1 MAQLAIGNGMPSEV
15 AKQTGMQKS
24 TLEFWKAASTLWI
37 VAAGM
42 VAALFAAYL
51 VFSHAGL
58 RSANPSGD
66 WAHHMA
72 LIDVL
77 FNGEDVE
84 SRRPQLLI
92 IADQPRWAHALA
104 AWLAWATSLSPLRT
118 IHIVAA
124 LAVILSVVVAS
135 ARSVLVSLWVGR
147 TGAGCVAGWL
157 TGALTFWALT
167 TLGAGFDGQIKY
179 NFFFAQAVGTAAAL
193 LALTLVQLATGRG
206 GRLAMS
212 GLAMLALASVP
223 LVTLILAKI
232 HIVPALWFAA
242 AGSVCALSLEL
253 KLLRRLG
260 VAVLI
265 GGTSALLLLADH
277 STRAIMQ
284 LGQAGR
290 GSLIMHGWGALFTL
304 NTDLAVIITG
314 AALMA
319 GLLIL
324 VALQGGPCSLR
335 CRLFNLH
342 AGAFAV
348 LGLGAL
354 TLTALLFRGAVGY
367 YALAKYVYLFGAE
380 IALLTSHVAAAIAR
394 RSGAAFRG
402 LGTGLAKLAWVALA
416 LVLTALAQHRWSAR
430 YSRDQVLLIAMRD
443 ALIEARPAF
452 PSPAPYPLNEKLLRQ
467 ERYYLFISAMAQ
479 PRDARALRLL
489 MDTEL
494 GNAADAAR
502 ETLPPSLV
510 SQVVPVWSGGEMRLN
525 ATPPLS
531 AIVFFG
537 RWGQV
542 QDFGRSTFA
551 PAAHMTF
558 RIDPAKRSQT
568 LCLRLVAPPLRANA
582 AILSTFILNGSP
594 LLTETFASGGPDR
607 VIGLPLA
614 GVGPSGDVTV
624 SIASEFTPTPARVE
638 SAPAAG
644 LQAMWIAP
652 DCK

>member
-1 MAQLAIGNGMPSEV
+1 MPSEV

-167 TLGAGFDGQIKY
+167 ALGAGFDGQIKY

-290 GSLIMHGWGALFTL
+290 GSLIVHGWGALFTL
-304 NTDLAVIITG
+304 NTDPAVMIAG
-314 AALMA
+314 ATLMA

-394 RSGAAFRG
+394 RSGAAQGCLCMSQRFSPKHGCRG
-402 LGTGLAKLAWVALA
+402 RRSRPNSISTATSTRRRTTTICRSSVESSQQSSRRRAMKHTEPPSPQSCTRSSLFLIGKDSRGHWVVQDDQGSCGGLFVNRAEALKFAMFENGNRPQAVIMVPGIFELDMSHKAGLA
-416 LVLTALAQHRWSAR
+416 HR
-430 YSRDQVLLIAMRD
+430 
-443 ALIEARPAF
+443 
-452 PSPAPYPLNEKLLRQ
+452 
-467 ERYYLFISAMAQ
+467 
-479 PRDARALRLL
+479 
-489 MDTEL
+489 
-494 GNAADAAR
+494 
-502 ETLPPSLV
+502 LPPNTV
-510 SQVVPVWSGGEMRLN
+510 HERQ
-525 ATPPLS
+525 
-531 AIVFFG
+531 
-537 RWGQV
+537 
-542 QDFGRSTFA
+542 
-551 PAAHMTF
+551 AA
-558 RIDPAKRSQT
+558 
-568 LCLRLVAPPLRANA
+568 
-582 AILSTFILNGSP
+582 
-594 LLTETFASGGPDR
+594 
-607 VIGLPLA
+607 
-614 GVGPSGDVTV
+614 
-624 SIASEFTPTPARVE
+624 
-638 SAPAAG
+638 
-644 LQAMWIAP
+644 
-652 DCK
+652 